1 MRKKQ
6 LSFSNFLTIFLKRF
20 VLSTQAN
27 WIRFPCLNAVLNYT
41 TTTTCSERLAN
52 FDFNVPPQ
60 IHTYKLGPCAKMTNL
75 ICTSCL
81 PLVCLPSRR
90 FSCIFLFGQ
99 CNKKEEEITMT
110 WPNASWSARMAKDGR
125 HICQKHCRWS
135 GELRKSGKMD
145 GEKELELEQEQER
158 KDICTLTKLF
168 LFASKV

>member
-1 MRKKQ
+1 
-6 LSFSNFLTIFLKRF
+6 
-20 VLSTQAN
+20 
-27 WIRFPCLNAVLNYT
+27 
-41 TTTTCSERLAN
+41 
-52 FDFNVPPQ
+52 
-60 IHTYKLGPCAKMTNL
+60 
-75 ICTSCL
+75 
-81 PLVCLPSRR
+81 
-90 FSCIFLFGQ
+90 
-99 CNKKEEEITMT
+99 MT